1 MAGSCQVGYESLAW
15 SVKPSQNGNYVLVTF
30 HVAHGREVV
39 CGESRT
45 YRIPVESANAAPS
58 SCRDTRTNH
67 DDSACRKEVRR
78 WLDEATCNC

>member
-30 HVAHGREVV
+30 HVAHGREVA

-45 YRIPVESANAAPS
+45 YRIPVESAEEFIRDFADAYGQ
-58 SCRDTRTNH
+58 CR
-67 DDSACRKEVRR
+67 AKQLPEYE
-78 WLDEATCNC
+78 DEP